1 MTLPLHTLES
11 APEASQ
17 PILEGSKKSLGF
29 VPNLYA
35 VMAESPELLKAYGA
49 LSELFQASSF
59 SVEEQTVV
67 WQTFNVEHAC
77 HYCVPAHTAIAHMQK
92 VDPAVTE
99 ALRNRSPLP
108 NARLETLRDTALE
121 LVRNRGHVSAAQQT
135 AFADAGFTPRQL
147 LELVLGLSQKTI
159 SNYVNHL
166 ADTPVDPAFAK
177 FTWETK
183 DAAEPVQAQL

>member
-121 LVRNRGHVSAAQQT
+121 LVRNRGPWLYLAGSGGCGRSDVWNTVIGPLAKNLCQRSTAQI
-135 AFADAGFTPRQL
+135 
-147 LELVLGLSQKTI
+147 VLSDCF
-159 SNYVNHL
+159 N
-166 ADTPVDPAFAK
+166 
-177 FTWETK
+177 
-183 DAAEPVQAQL
+183 